1 MNIDPAFLSPVFA
14 LLGALLGAGASLMAA
29 IYTHRGQ
36 YRLQRVA
43 EEITKREGVY
53 VNFVMYALNLLLRAY
68 TRDDI
73 ELSGDEQHLIGL
85 INRMRFFASPDVIGA
100 AEAALRAILEI
111 SLKPRVE
118 LRQLATEAL
127 TKKFGSRSPPGIQSC
142 LRRRPGELAT
152 VHGLTRTPSVDKQ
165 PIKNRS
171 AAVAP
176 SEDGERNSS

>member
-53 VNFVMYALNLLLRAY
+53 VDFVMYASNLLLRAY

-85 INRMRFFASPDVIGA
+85 INRMRFFASSDVIGA

-118 LRQLATEAL
+118 LRHGSADQES
-127 TKKFGSRSPPGIQSC
+127 GSRSAPGIQSC
-142 LRRRPGELAT
+142 LRCRPGELAT
-152 VHGLTRTPSVDKQ
+152 IYGLTRTPSADNSLLSRV
-165 PIKNRS
+165 IKL
-171 AAVAP
+171 P
-176 SEDGERNSS
+176 SHH